1 VEEPPFDL
9 TKRDPLRD
17 QDPVIAAV
25 GDLAAAFSHHPG
37 FMWTASGFEVLH
49 ADWPAYPI
57 AHGLRAALYT
67 LADYPASTQFFNA
80 DNIDACTLFSVNR
93 KLKTNTRNPEHLWV
107 AVWDEDLREL
117 SRSQLIDGVSTDDEQ
132 FLSFSSDF
140 IEVSA
145 LGRRLAL
152 VYELTAGV
160 HPKIAG
166 RVDEFLRLGRFD
178 TAVRESSILV
188 EQELRSCVQG
198 SKHQSASELV
208 KALFESQANGLLQSV
223 PSATVIQMKAEF
235 LKFFA
240 YVRNEFAHKLGE
252 VDIVTASRLL
262 RRCSRLLYAAE
273 LFRKSR

>member
-1 VEEPPFDL
+1 VTVEEPPFDL

-178 TAVRESSILV
+178 TAVRILDLGRAGAQV
-188 EQELRSCVQG
+188 LRSGLEASVGIRTRQGTIRITGQWPIAVSAQCDSDTDESGVPEVLCVRP
-198 SKHQSASELV
+198 K
-208 KALFESQANGLLQSV
+208 
-223 PSATVIQMKAEF
+223 
-235 LKFFA
+235 
-240 YVRNEFAHKLGE
+240 
-252 VDIVTASRLL
+252 
-262 RRCSRLLYAAE
+262 
-273 LFRKSR
+273 